1 MAHLFVG
8 IDLGT
13 SGVRTLVVDEI
24 GQIHAKASCPV
35 QGERRN
41 GLHRQNPVEW
51 WQAVCSTVS
60 ACISQLKRCGA
71 STSQLRGVSIDGTSG
86 TVVPTDRG
94 GQCTGPAIMYDDT
107 SGREFLTELSRTHST
122 AVLSLSALGTAY
134 YLKNDHSHPSPSR
147 LLPQSTWVCRQLVGS
162 VVPTDYSNALK
173 FGYDLEKS
181 QYYTWIKP
189 AIREQLPA
197 VVEPGSILGELCRKA
212 SEQTQLPVGLPLVAG
227 VTDGVASCIASGL
240 YRSGDYSTSLGS
252 TLVFKSLSERS
263 SSHPLLYS
271 HKLPGGYWL
280 PGAASNTGASWIKA
294 WFPDADPPRM
304 DAEALQYLPSKD
316 TVYPL
321 TLEGERFPFANSS
334 ARAILPPGLSGAR
347 KFAACLQGTACLER
361 MAYTLL
367 DEALNVRPG
376 QGEIYS
382 TGGGSYSDI
391 WMQLRADLCQRVYHR
406 PACTEAAFGAAIL
419 AAAGTRHSTLPEAIQ
434 RMTHQSKT
442 FTPRRELEE
451 AYADF
456 IRSVQPYLSP

>member
-1 MAHLFVG
+1 MEHLFVG

-13 SGVRTLVVDEI
+13 SGIRTLIVDEI
-24 GQIHAKASCPV
+24 GRIHAKASCPV

-60 ACISQLKRCGA
+60 ACLSQLKRCGA
-71 STSQLRGVSIDGTSG
+71 SASQIRGVAIDGTSG
-86 TVVPTDRG
+86 TVVATDQD
-94 GQCTGPAIMYDDT
+94 GQCTGPAIMYDDA

-134 YLKNDHSHPSPSR
+134 WLKNDASQPSSSQ
-147 LLPQSTWVCRQLVGS
+147 LLPQATWISRQLVGGE
-162 VVPTDYSNALK
+162 VPTDYSNALK
-173 FGYDLEKS
+173 SGYDLGKN
-181 QYYTWIKP
+181 QYYAWINP
-189 AIREQLPA
+189 AIRAQLPA
-197 VVEPGSILGELCRKA
+197 VVEPGTILGEICRKA
-212 SEQTQLPVGLPLVAG
+212 SEQTQLPEGLPLVAG

-240 YRSGDYSTSLGS
+240 HRPGDYSTSLGS
-252 TLVFKSLSERS
+252 TLVFKSLSEHR

-294 WFPDADPPRM
+294 WFPEADLPRM
-304 DAEALQYLPSKD
+304 DAEALQRLPSKD

-321 TLEGERFPFANSS
+321 TLEGERFPFANSG
-334 ARAILPPGLSGAR
+334 ARAILPPGLSTAR
-347 KFAACLQGTACLER
+347 MFAACLQGTACLER

-367 DEALNVRPG
+367 DEALGVPPG
-376 QGEIYS
+376 KGEVYS
-382 TGGGSYSDI
+382 TGGGSSSDI
-391 WMQLRADLCQRVYHR
+391 WMQLRADLCQRVYYR

-419 AAAGTRHSTLPEAIQ
+419 AAAATRNSTLPEAIQ
-434 RMTHQSKT
+434 RMTRHSKT
-442 FTPRRELEE
+442 FKPRRELEE

-456 IRSVQPYLSP
+456 VRSIQPFLSS

>member
-1 MAHLFVG
+1 MEHLFVG

-24 GQIHAKASCPV
+24 GRIHAKASCPV
-35 QGERRN
+35 RGERSN

-60 ACISQLKRCGA
+60 ACISQLKQR
-71 STSQLRGVSIDGTSG
+71 STSPRKLRGVAIDGTSG
-86 TVVPTDRG
+86 TVVLTDRD

-122 AVLSLSALGTAY
+122 AVLSLSALGTSY
-134 YLKNDHSHPSPSR
+134 RLKNDSSQPVPSQ
-147 LLPQSTWVCRQLVGS
+147 LLPQATWICRQLVGN

-181 QYYTWIKP
+181 QYYTWINP
-189 AIREQLPA
+189 VIREQLPA
-197 VVEPGSILGELCRKA
+197 VVEPGTILGGLCRKA
-212 SEQTQLPVGLPLVAG
+212 SEQTQLPEGLPLVAG

-240 YRSGDYSTSLGS
+240 HRFGDYSTSLGS
-252 TLVFKSLSERS
+252 TLVFKSLSAHR

-294 WFPDADPPRM
+294 WYPDADLRRM
-304 DAEALQYLPSKD
+304 DAEAVRYLPSKD

-334 ARAILPPGLSGAR
+334 ARAILPPGLSDAR

-367 DEALNVRPG
+367 DEALGVPPG
-376 QGEIYS
+376 QGEVYS

-391 WMQLRADLCQRVYHR
+391 WMQLRADLCQRVYLR

-442 FTPRRELEE
+442 FAPRRELEE

-456 IRSVQPYLSP
+456 VRSAQPYLSP

>member
-1 MAHLFVG
+1 MAHQFVG

-13 SGVRTLVVDEI
+13 SGIRTLVVDEI
-24 GQIHAKASCPV
+24 GRIHAKASCPV

-60 ACISQLKRCGA
+60 ACISQLKRRGA
-71 STSQLRGVSIDGTSG
+71 SASQIRGVAIDGTSG
-86 TVVPTDRG
+86 TVVPTDHD
-94 GQCTGPAIMYDDT
+94 GQCTGPAIMYDDA
-107 SGREFLTELSRTHST
+107 SGREFLTKLSRTHST

-134 YLKNDHSHPSPSR
+134 WLKNNTSQPLSSQ
-147 LLPQSTWVCRQLVGS
+147 LLPQATWISRQLVGGE
-162 VVPTDYSNALK
+162 VPTDYSNALK
-173 FGYDLEKS
+173 FGYDLGKN
-181 QYYTWIKP
+181 QYYTWINP
-189 AIREQLPA
+189 AIRAYLPA
-197 VVEPGSILGELCRKA
+197 VVEPGTILGELCRKA
-212 SEQTQLPVGLPLVAG
+212 SKQTQLPEGLPVVAG

-240 YRSGDYSTSLGS
+240 HRSGDYSTSLGS
-252 TLVFKSLSERS
+252 TLVFKSLSEHR

-271 HKLPGGYWL
+271 HRLPGGYWL

-294 WFPDADPPRM
+294 WFPNADLPRM
-304 DAEALQYLPSKD
+304 DAEALQHLPSKD

-334 ARAILPPGLSGAR
+334 ARAILPPGLSSAR

-367 DEALNVRPG
+367 DEALGVPPG
-376 QGEIYS
+376 QGEVYS
-382 TGGGSYSDI
+382 TGGGSSSDI
-391 WMQLRADLCQRVYHR
+391 WMQLRADLCQRVYYR
-406 PACTEAAFGAAIL
+406 PACTEAAFGAAVL
-419 AAAGTRHSTLPEAIQ
+419 AAAATRHSTLPDAIQ

-442 FTPRRELEE
+442 FKPRRELEE

-456 IRSVQPYLSP
+456 VRSVQPYLSP

>member
-1 MAHLFVG
+1 MEHLFVG

-13 SGVRTLVVDEI
+13 SGIRTLVVDEI

-51 WQAVCSTVS
+51 WDAVCSTVS

-71 STSQLRGVSIDGTSG
+71 LTSQLRGVAIDGTSG
-86 TVVPTDRG
+86 TVVPTDHDG
-94 GQCTGPAIMYDDT
+94 KCTDLAIMYDDI
-107 SGREFLTELSRTHST
+107 SGRRFLTELSSTHST

-134 YLKNDHSHPSPSR
+134 WLKDDDSRPSSPQ
-147 LLPQSTWVCRQLVGS
+147 LLPQATWVCRQLVGS
-162 VVPTDYSNALK
+162 AVPADYSNALK
-173 FGYDLEKS
+173 FGYDLGRN
-181 QYYTWIKP
+181 QYYAWINP
-189 AIREQLPA
+189 AICVQLPA
-197 VVEPGSILGELCRKA
+197 VVEPGTILGKLCRKA
-212 SEQTQLPVGLPLVAG
+212 SEQTQLPEGLPLVAG
-227 VTDGVASCIASGL
+227 TTDGVASCIASGL
-240 YRSGDYSTSLGS
+240 RRPGDYSTSLGS
-252 TLVFKSLSERS
+252 TLVFKSLSEHR

-294 WFPDADPPRM
+294 WFPDADLPRM
-304 DAEALQYLPSKD
+304 DAEALRYLPSKD

-321 TLEGERFPFANSS
+321 TLEGERFPFANSR
-334 ARAILPPGLSGAR
+334 AHAILPPGLSSAR

-367 DEALNVRPG
+367 DEALGVPLG
-376 QGEIYS
+376 QGEVYS

-419 AAAGTRHSTLPEAIQ
+419 AAAAIRYSTLPEAIQ

-442 FTPRRELEE
+442 FKPHCELEE

-456 IRSVQPYLSP
+456 VRRIQPYLSS

>member
-1 MAHLFVG
+1 MARLFVG

-13 SGVRTLVVDEI
+13 SGIRTLIVDEI
-24 GQIHAKASCPV
+24 GRIHAKASCPV
-35 QGERRN
+35 RGERSD

-60 ACISQLKRCGA
+60 ACISQLKQRGA
-71 STSQLRGVSIDGTSG
+71 SPRQLRGVAIDGTSG
-86 TVVPTDRG
+86 TVVPTDRDG
-94 GQCTGPAIMYDDT
+94 HCTGPAIMYDDT

-122 AVLSLSALGTAY
+122 AVLSLSALGTSY
-134 YLKNDHSHPSPSR
+134 RLKNDSSQPVPSQ
-147 LLPQSTWVCRQLVGS
+147 LLPQATWICRQLVGNL
-162 VVPTDYSNALK
+162 VPTDYSNALK

-181 QYYTWIKP
+181 QYYTWISP

-197 VVEPGSILGELCRKA
+197 VVEPGTILGELCRKA
-212 SEQTQLPVGLPLVAG
+212 SEQTQLPEGLPLVAG

-240 YRSGDYSTSLGS
+240 HRLGDYSTSLGS
-252 TLVFKSLSERS
+252 TLVFKSLSEHRL
-263 SSHPLLYS
+263 SHPLLYS

-294 WFPDADPPRM
+294 WFPDADLPRM
-304 DAEALQYLPSKD
+304 DAEAVWYLPSKD

-334 ARAILPPGLSGAR
+334 ARAILPPGLSDAR

-367 DEALNVRPG
+367 DEALGVPLG
-376 QGEIYS
+376 QGEVYS

-419 AAAGTRHSTLPEAIQ
+419 AAAGARHSTLPEAIQ

-442 FTPRRELEE
+442 FAPRRELEE

-456 IRSVQPYLSP
+456 VRSAQPYLSA

>member
-13 SGVRTLVVDEI
+13 SGIRTLVVDEI
-24 GQIHAKASCPV
+24 GQIHAKASCPI

-41 GLHRQNPVEW
+41 GLHRQNPLEW
-51 WQAVCSTVS
+51 WEAVCGTVS
-60 ACISQLKRCGA
+60 ACIVQLKQYGA
-71 STSQLRGVSIDGTSG
+71 STSQLRGVAIDGTSG
-86 TVVPTDRG
+86 TVVPADCD
-94 GQCTGPAIMYDDT
+94 GQCTGPAIMYDDA

-134 YLKNDHSHPSPSR
+134 WLKNDDSQLSSSQ
-147 LLPQSTWVCRQLVGS
+147 LLPQATWICRQLVGN

-181 QYYTWIKP
+181 QYYTWIDP
-189 AIREQLPA
+189 AICAQLPA
-197 VVEPGSILGELCRKA
+197 VVEPGTILGELCRKA
-212 SEQTQLPVGLPLVAG
+212 SEQTQLPEGLPLVAG

-240 YRSGDYSTSLGS
+240 HRPGDYSTSLGS
-252 TLVFKSLSERS
+252 TLVFKSLSEHR

-280 PGAASNTGASWIKA
+280 PGAASNTGASWIKT
-294 WFPDADPPRM
+294 WFPDADLPQM
-304 DAEALQYLPSKD
+304 DAEALRYLPSKD

-321 TLEGERFPFANSS
+321 TFEGERFPFANSS
-334 ARAILPPGLSGAR
+334 AHAILPPGLSSVR

-367 DEALNVRPG
+367 DEALGVPSG
-376 QGEIYS
+376 QGEVYS

-419 AAAGTRHSTLPEAIQ
+419 AAAATRYSSLPEAIR

-442 FTPRRELEE
+442 FKPRRELEE
-451 AYADF
+451 AYAGF
-456 IRSVQPYLSP
+456 VRSVQPYLSP

>member
-13 SGVRTLVVDEI
+13 SGIRTLVIDEI
-24 GQIHAKASCPV
+24 GQIRAKASCPV

-60 ACISQLKRCGA
+60 ACISQLNRCGA
-71 STSQLRGVSIDGTSG
+71 SVSQLRGVSIDGTSG
-86 TVVPTDRG
+86 TVVPTDRD
-94 GQCTGPAIMYDDT
+94 GQYTGPAIMYDDT

-122 AVLSLSALGTAY
+122 AVMSLSALGTAY
-134 YLKNDHSHPSPSR
+134 WLKNDSSQLVSSQ
-147 LLPQSTWVCRQLVGS
+147 LLPQATWVCRQLVGS

-181 QYYTWIKP
+181 QYYTWINP
-189 AIREQLPA
+189 PIREQLPA
-197 VVEPGSILGELCRKA
+197 VVEPGTILGELCRKA
-212 SEQTQLPVGLPLVAG
+212 SEQTQLPEGLPVAAG

-240 YRSGDYSTSLGS
+240 HRSGDYSTSLGS
-252 TLVFKSLSERS
+252 TLVFKSLSEHR

-280 PGAASNTGASWIKA
+280 PGAASNTGASWIKT
-294 WFPDADPPRM
+294 WFPDADLPRM
-304 DAEALQYLPSKD
+304 DAEALRYLPSKD

-321 TLEGERFPFANSS
+321 TLEGERFPFANSR
-334 ARAILPPGLSGAR
+334 ARAILPPGLSSAR

-367 DEALNVRPG
+367 DEALDVPPG
-376 QGEIYS
+376 KGEVFS

-406 PACTEAAFGAAIL
+406 PACTEAAFGVAIL
-419 AAAGTRHSTLPEAIQ
+419 AAAATSHSTLPEAVQ
-434 RMTHQSKT
+434 RMTQQSRT
-442 FTPRRELEE
+442 FKPHRELEE

-456 IRSVQPYLSP
+456 VRSVQPYLSP